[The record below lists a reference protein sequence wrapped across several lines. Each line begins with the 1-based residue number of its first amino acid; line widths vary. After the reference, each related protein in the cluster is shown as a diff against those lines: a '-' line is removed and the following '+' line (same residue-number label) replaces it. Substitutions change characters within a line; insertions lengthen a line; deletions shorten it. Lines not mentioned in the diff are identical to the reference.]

1 HTTRTLFVEM
11 RPNLPGDMHTREHSM
26 KRHAGSLGLPFL
38 SVVPFDRLTRQKTGR
53 VDSFV
58 RTLNTRIYM
67 AVSNHRREL
76 NMSQAIDD
84 LRHDHDAILFA
95 LKILGRMEVLVRKG
109 EVAASDISEFMGF
122 LKEFVDKC
130 HHGKEEGMLFPAVT
144 KAAMPES
151 GDQVAVLLS
160 EHAQGRVFV
169 KAMEDASAPVIKAT
183 EFA

>member
-1 HTTRTLFVEM
+1 
-11 RPNLPGDMHTREHSM
+11 
-26 KRHAGSLGLPFL
+26 
-38 SVVPFDRLTRQKTGR
+38 
-53 VDSFV
+53 
-58 RTLNTRIYM
+58 
-67 AVSNHRREL
+67 
-76 NMSQAIDD
+76 MSQAIDD

-183 EFA
+183 EFAAAAKSYSDLLKAHIEKENTVLFPLAEHILSTAELNALYRAFEEHEAKVIGQGRHEELHRMLDELKVKYLG